1 MWTLSLNDFT
11 DKFPWPACWFLLM
24 LPSLH
29 FIKKSETKAY
39 VPTMGKGEWLAL
51 EIGVSFAQRS
61 FQTTRN
67 LQLPW
72 GSLNNGKINR
82 EKPSGARFVE

>member
-1 MWTLSLNDFT
+1 MSQLWGRVSG
-11 DKFPWPACWFLLM
+11 W
-24 LPSLH
+24 
-29 FIKKSETKAY
+29 
-39 VPTMGKGEWLAL
+39 GL
-51 EIGVSFAQRS
+51 EIGVRFAQRS

-82 EKPSGARFVE
+82 RKPVGARFVE

>member
-1 MWTLSLNDFT
+1 MWTLYLNDFT

-39 VPTMGKGEWLAL
+39 VPTVGKGEWLGL
-51 EIGVSFAQRS
+51 EIEARLLRDHFKQPE
-61 FQTTRN
+61 T
-67 LQLPW
+67 L
-72 GSLNNGKINR
+72 SL
-82 EKPSGARFVE
+82 SGAL